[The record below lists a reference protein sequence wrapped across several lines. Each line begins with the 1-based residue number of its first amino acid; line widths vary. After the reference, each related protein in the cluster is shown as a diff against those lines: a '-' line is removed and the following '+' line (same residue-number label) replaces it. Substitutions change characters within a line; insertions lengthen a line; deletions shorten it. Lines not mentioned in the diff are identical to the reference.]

1 MIKVCNSIILINCF
15 SEEAI
20 EKARNKARIRVANY
34 MILATIIA
42 CIGCV
47 ISGKRAASRGESV
60 QKSNMAWHD
69 QYYAKVQEAESKK

>member
-1 MIKVCNSIILINCF
+1 MKFVAVVLIVIL

-20 EKARNKARIRVANY
+20 EKARNKARIRIANY
-34 MILATIIA
+34 MIVATIIG
-42 CIGCV
+42 CIGCI

-60 QKSNMAWHD
+60 QKSNMAWHE